1 MVNAWAG
8 KEFPDMRQ
16 NERRIRFI
24 RLGDKIRTAGLLK
37 GEPKGFRRLVASFY
51 NLKTEKVPTGMVAL
65 SDWLGCY
72 RIGNRVGILPNMGSG
87 NWRVVATVAM
97 GLGQFQRFLS
107 CELGTGFHIIV

>member
-37 GEPKGFRRLVASFY
+37 GEPKGFCRLVASFY

-107 CELGTGFHIIV
+107 WELGAGFHIIV